1 MQRFRKIAIKVTY
14 FLGDI
19 FPSCGNFEIFKSN
32 VFVLKLVNSVIRYGM
47 NEDIALN
54 LNYWEKWVKWY
65 DVQ

>member
-1 MQRFRKIAIKVTY
+1 MQSFRKIAIKVSY

-19 FPSCGNFEIFKSN
+19 FLSYGNFEIFKSN

-54 LNYWEKWVKWY
+54 LNY
-65 DVQ
+65 